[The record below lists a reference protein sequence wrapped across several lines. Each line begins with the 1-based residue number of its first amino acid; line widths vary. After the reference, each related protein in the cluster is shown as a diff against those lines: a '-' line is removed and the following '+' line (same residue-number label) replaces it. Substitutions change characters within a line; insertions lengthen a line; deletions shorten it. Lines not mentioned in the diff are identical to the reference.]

1 MRDPA
6 EVDVLG
12 ARLLRISMSPKTFAS
27 GIVRFRGAGAASGAG
42 SVLAAAD
49 EFDRRNSGVGLGWI
63 HSAEVLAE
71 HTACDERASI
81 ADIEPSYHVDEVESK
96 EIGRAHV

>member
-1 MRDPA
+1 
-6 EVDVLG
+6 
-12 ARLLRISMSPKTFAS
+12 MSPKTFAS

-96 EIGRAHV
+96 AAVKRLHGRFPVMVIAEGVS